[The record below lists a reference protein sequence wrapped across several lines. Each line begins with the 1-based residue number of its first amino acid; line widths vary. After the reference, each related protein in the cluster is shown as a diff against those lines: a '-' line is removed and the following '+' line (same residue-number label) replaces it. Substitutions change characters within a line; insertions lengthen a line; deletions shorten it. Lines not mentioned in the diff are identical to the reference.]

1 MKILDT
7 TFIRNDG
14 AESMLLKIKN
24 SAGNQKVYFRR
35 GSFTNEIIWGS
46 RKFVFPTKKKANL
59 NNAWIFRIVYN
70 DVEEYCMNRNIKA
83 KQHLPAV
90 LWNDESKLKKIKS
103 KMTGTDLDHAYW
115 RIAYL
120 NNIISEKTYQKGL
133 LIKDKSMRLAALANL
148 SSSKEYKIVVDGE
161 ITDKSIILKFEPKFQ
176 RLYNNIRYECFEHMN
191 NLAQMLGDD
200 FVCYR
205 TDCIYYK
212 DTKKN
217 RNLVYTYL
225 DSVAINYKQLVD
237 IALPEEKEEP
247 ESTNLLT
254 L

>member
-1 MKILDT
+1 
-7 TFIRNDG
+7 
-14 AESMLLKIKN
+14 
-24 SAGNQKVYFRR
+24 
-35 GSFTNEIIWGS
+35 
-46 RKFVFPTKKKANL
+46 
-59 NNAWIFRIVYN
+59 
-70 DVEEYCMNRNIKA
+70 
-83 KQHLPAV
+83 
-90 LWNDESKLKKIKS
+90 
-103 KMTGTDLDHAYW
+103 
-115 RIAYL
+115 
-120 NNIISEKTYQKGL
+120 
-133 LIKDKSMRLAALANL
+133 MRLAALANL